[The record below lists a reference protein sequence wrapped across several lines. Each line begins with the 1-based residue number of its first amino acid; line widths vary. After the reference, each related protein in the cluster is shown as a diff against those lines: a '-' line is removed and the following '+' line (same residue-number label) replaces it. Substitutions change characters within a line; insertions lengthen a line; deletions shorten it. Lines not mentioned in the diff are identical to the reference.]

1 MHIGLLGEIKSGGSR
16 NTFGLVASATPS
28 ILHIGNR
35 LKNQII
41 PFLYIF
47 PLVAFF
53 MSVMVYPFADM
64 MYQGGLPKI
73 DILEA
78 GGAEDIALRSRGWG
92 DLTLQN
98 YLSVFTDPF
107 LRNTLLLSL
116 SLSVSVSVLSI
127 VLCIGPA
134 WLLVRKDFRGKRMFR
149 AILTLPM
156 AFSGVIIGFLAV
168 IMIGRIGFIPQFS
181 RWLVGV
187 PLGEALAYSLT
198 GLGLAY
204 IWFQIPRATLTLE
217 SAIRKFDWD
226 LESAAHSLGASTHQT
241 FRYVL
246 LPLLTPAI
254 ISTVAVTF
262 AVSMGSFGVALLLLK
277 RASVMPLE
285 IYNQVYANLA
295 FEMAAALSVILGIV
309 TVGVNYALRRLSQK
323 VYAFS
328 TTA

>member
-1 MHIGLLGEIKSGGSR
+1 MTSRRQTGLL
-16 NTFGLVASATPS
+16 LS
-28 ILHIGNR
+28 IL
-35 LKNQII
+35 
-41 PFLYIF
+41 
-47 PLVAFF
+47 PLVLFF
-53 MSVMVYPFADM
+53 MLVMVYPFADM
-64 MYQGGLPKI
+64 MYQGALPKQ
-73 DILEA
+73 DILDA
-78 GGAEDIALRSRGWG
+78 GGAADVAARKAGW
-92 DLTLQN
+92 DRLTVKN
-98 YLSVFTDPF
+98 YTAIFTDPF
-107 LRNTLLLSL
+107 LRGTMY
-116 SLSVSVSVLSI
+116 LSVGLSVVVSVLSI

-134 WLLVRKDFRGKRMFR
+134 WLLVRKDFPGKRVFR

-168 IMIGRIGFIPQFS
+168 IMIGRIGFIPQLS
-181 RWLVGV
+181 NALVGV

-226 LESAAHSLGASTHQT
+226 LESAAHSLGASTRQT
-241 FRYVL
+241 FRHVL

-254 ISTVAVTF
+254 ISTMAVTF

-295 FEMAAALSVILGIV
+295 FEMTAALSVVLGVV
-309 TVGVNYALRRLSQK
+309 TVGVNYLLRRLSQR
-323 VYAFS
+323 VYAYS
-328 TTA
+328 TTG

>member
-1 MHIGLLGEIKSGGSR
+1 MRSKVVPI
-16 NTFGLVASATPS
+16 
-28 ILHIGNR
+28 
-35 LKNQII
+35 
-41 PFLYIF
+41 LYIF

-53 MSVMVYPFADM
+53 MAVMVYPFVDM
-64 MYQGGLPKI
+64 MYQGGLPAL
-73 DILEA
+73 DILRA
-78 GGAEDIALRSRGWG
+78 GDADDVAGRSRGWG
-92 DLTLQN
+92 DLTLRN
-98 YLSVFTDPF
+98 YLAVFTDPF
-107 LRNTLLLSL
+107 LRGTMLLSL
-116 SLSVSVSVLSI
+116 GLSAAVSALSI
-127 VLCIGPA
+127 ALCIGPA
-134 WLLVRKDFRGKRMFR
+134 WLLVRKDFPGKRAFR

-168 IMIGRIGFIPQFS
+168 IMLGRIGFIPQVS
-181 RWLVGV
+181 RWLIGV

-198 GLGLAY
+198 GLGIAY

-226 LESAAHSLGASTHQT
+226 LESAAYSLGASSRQT
-241 FRYVL
+241 FHYVL

-295 FEMAAALSVILGIV
+295 FEMAAALSVVLGVV
-309 TVGVNYALRRLSQK
+309 TVGVNYLLRRWSQR

>member
-1 MHIGLLGEIKSGGSR
+1 MKKH
-16 NTFGLVASATPS
+16 LVALVY
-28 ILHIGNR
+28 IL
-35 LKNQII
+35 
-41 PFLYIF
+41 
-47 PLVAFF
+47 PLVLFF
-53 MSVMVYPFADM
+53 MLVLVYPFADM
-64 MYQGGLPKI
+64 MYQGAMPKLE
-73 DILEA
+73 ILDA
-78 GGAEDIALRSRGWG
+78 GGAAEVAARSRGLSE
-92 DLTLQN
+92 LTLKN
-98 YLSVFTDPF
+98 YTSVFTDPF
-107 LRNTLLLSL
+107 LRGTMLLSL
-116 SLSVSVSVLSI
+116 GLSVVVSVLSI
-127 VLCIGPA
+127 ALCIGPA
-134 WLLVRKDFRGKRMFR
+134 WLLVRKDFPGKRAFR

-168 IMIGRIGFIPQFS
+168 IMIGRIGFIPQVS
-181 RWLVGV
+181 RSLIGV

-198 GLGLAY
+198 GLGIAY

-226 LESAAHSLGASTHQT
+226 LESAAHSLGASTAQT

-309 TVGVNYALRRLSQK
+309 TVGVNYALRRLSQR

>member
-1 MHIGLLGEIKSGGSR
+1 VK
-16 NTFGLVASATPS
+16 
-28 ILHIGNR
+28 R
-35 LKNQII
+35 LKKHLTPLLCI
-41 PFLYIF
+41 L

-53 MSVMVYPFADM
+53 MAVMVYPFADM
-64 MYQGGLPKI
+64 MYQGGLPKLE
-73 DILEA
+73 ILDA
-78 GGAEDIALRSRGWG
+78 GGAADVAAHSRALR
-92 DLTLQN
+92 DLTFDN
-98 YLSVFTDPF
+98 YLAVLVDPF
-107 LRNTLLLSL
+107 LRNTMLLSL
-116 SLSVSVSVLSI
+116 GLSAAVSLLSI
-127 VLCIGPA
+127 ILCIGPA
-134 WLLVRKDFRGKRMFR
+134 WLLVRKDFPGKRMFR
-149 AILTLPM
+149 AVLTLPM

-168 IMIGRIGFIPQFS
+168 IMIGRIGFIPQVS
-181 RWLVGV
+181 RWLVGI

-198 GLGLAY
+198 GLGIAY

-226 LESAAHSLGASTHQT
+226 LESAAHSLGASTRQT
-241 FRYVL
+241 FQYVL

-309 TVGVNYALRRLSQK
+309 TVGINYALRRLSQR

>member
-1 MHIGLLGEIKSGGSR
+1 
-16 NTFGLVASATPS
+16 
-28 ILHIGNR
+28 
-35 LKNQII
+35 
-41 PFLYIF
+41 
-47 PLVAFF
+47 VAFF
-53 MSVMVYPFADM
+53 MAVMVYPFADM
-64 MYQGGLPKI
+64 MYQGALPK
-73 DILEA
+73 LEIMSA
-78 GGAEDIALRSRGWG
+78 GGASDVAARAPTWH

-98 YLSVFTDPF
+98 YLAVFKDPF
-107 LRNTLLLSL
+107 LRSTMYLSL
-116 SLSVSVSVLSI
+116 GLSTAVSVLSI
-127 VLCIGPA
+127 ILCIGPA
-134 WLLVRKDFRGKRMFR
+134 WLLVRKDFPGKRLFR

-168 IMIGRIGFIPQFS
+168 IMIGRVGFIPQLS
-181 RWLVGV
+181 RWLIGV

-226 LESAAHSLGASTHQT
+226 LESAAYSLGATSAQT

-262 AVSMGSFGVALLLLK
+262 AVSMGSFGVALMLLK
-277 RASVMPLE
+277 RASVLPME

-295 FEMAAALSVILGIV
+295 FEMAAALSVVLGIV
-309 TVGVNYALRRLSQK
+309 TVSVNYALRRWSQR

>member
-1 MHIGLLGEIKSGGSR
+1 MRKHLGLML
-16 NTFGLVASATPS
+16 S
-28 ILHIGNR
+28 IL
-35 LKNQII
+35 
-41 PFLYIF
+41 
-47 PLVAFF
+47 PLVLFF
-53 MSVMVYPFADM
+53 MLVMVYPFADM
-64 MYQGGLPKI
+64 MYQGALPKQ
-73 DILEA
+73 DILDA
-78 GGAEDIALRSRGWG
+78 GGAADVAARKAAWDRV
-92 DLTLQN
+92 TLAN
-98 YLSVFTDPF
+98 YTAIFTDPF
-107 LRNTLLLSL
+107 LRGTMYLSIG
-116 SLSVSVSVLSI
+116 LSVVVSVLSI

-134 WLLVRKDFRGKRMFR
+134 WLLVRKDFPGKRMFR

-168 IMIGRIGFIPQFS
+168 IMIGRIGFVPQVS
-181 RWLVGV
+181 RAVIGV

-198 GLGLAY
+198 GLGIAY

-226 LESAAHSLGASTHQT
+226 LESAAHSLGASTRQT

-295 FEMAAALSVILGIV
+295 FEMAAALSVVLAVV
-309 TVGVNYALRRLSQK
+309 TVGVNYALRRLSQR
-323 VYAFS
+323 VYALS
-328 TTA
+328 TTG

>member
-1 MHIGLLGEIKSGGSR
+1 MKTDR
-16 NTFGLVASATPS
+16 A
-28 ILHIGNR
+28 
-35 LKNQII
+35 
-41 PFLYIF
+41 PFLYLL
-47 PLVAFF
+47 PLVLFF
-53 MSVMVYPFADM
+53 MLVMVYPFADM
-64 MYQGGLPKI
+64 MYQGALPTL
-73 DILEA
+73 DILDA
-78 GGAEDIALRSRGWG
+78 GGAADVAGRARGWSA
-92 DLTLQN
+92 LTLRN
-98 YLSVFTDPF
+98 YASVFTDPF
-107 LRNTLLLSL
+107 LRGTILLSVA
-116 SLSVSVSVLSI
+116 LSVTVSILSI
-127 VLCIGPA
+127 ALCIGPA
-134 WLLVRKDFRGKRMFR
+134 WLLVRKDFPGKRIFR

-168 IMIGRIGFIPQFS
+168 IMIGRIGFVPQLS
-181 RWLVGV
+181 KWLVGV

-226 LESAAHSLGASTHQT
+226 LESAAHSLGASTQQT

-246 LPLLTPAI
+246 FPLLTPAI

-309 TVGVNYALRRLSQK
+309 TVAANYLLRRLSQR

>member
-1 MHIGLLGEIKSGGSR
+1 MKR
-16 NTFGLVASATPS
+16 QLV
-28 ILHIGNR
+28 
-35 LKNQII
+35 
-41 PFLYIF
+41 PFLYIL

-53 MSVMVYPFADM
+53 MLVMVYPFADM
-64 MYQGGLPKI
+64 MYQGALPALQI
-73 DILEA
+73 EDA
-78 GGAEDIALRSRGWG
+78 GGAADVAARARGWKS
-92 DLTLQN
+92 LTLKN
-98 YLSVFTDPF
+98 YAAVFTDPF
-107 LRNTLLLSL
+107 LRGTIYLSL
-116 SLSVSVSVLSI
+116 GLSAVVSVLSI

-134 WLLVRKDFRGKRMFR
+134 WLLVRKDFPGKRVFR

-168 IMIGRIGFIPQFS
+168 IMIGRIGFIPQLG

-198 GLGLAY
+198 GLGIAY

-226 LESAAHSLGASTHQT
+226 LESAAHGLGASTQQT

-295 FEMAAALSVILGIV
+295 FEMAAALSVILGVI
-309 TVGVNYALRRLSQK
+309 TVGLNYALRRLSQR

>member
-1 MHIGLLGEIKSGGSR
+1 MRRAVAPLLC
-16 NTFGLVASATPS
+16 
-28 ILHIGNR
+28 IL
-35 LKNQII
+35 
-41 PFLYIF
+41 
-47 PLVAFF
+47 PLVLFF
-53 MSVMVYPFADM
+53 MLVMVYPFADM
-64 MYQGGLPKI
+64 MYQGALPKLE
-73 DILEA
+73 ILDA
-78 GGAEDIALRSRGWG
+78 GAAADVAGRSRGWSQ
-92 DLTLQN
+92 LTLRN
-98 YLSVFTDPF
+98 YLAVFTDPF
-107 LRNTLLLSL
+107 LRGTIYLSL
-116 SLSVSVSVLSI
+116 GLSI
-127 VLCIGPA
+127 AVSALSFALCIGPA
-134 WLLVRKDFRGKRMFR
+134 WLLVRKDFPGKRVFR

-168 IMIGRIGFIPQFS
+168 IMIGRIGFIPQLAS
-181 RWLVGV
+181 ALIGV

-198 GLGLAY
+198 GLGIAY

-226 LESAAHSLGASTHQT
+226 LESAARSLGASTAQT

-295 FEMAAALSVILGIV
+295 FEMAAALSVILGII
-309 TVGVNYALRRLSQK
+309 TVGVNYTLRRLSQR
-323 VYAFS
+323 VYAYS
-328 TTA
+328 ATA